1 MLWMVGAALLAAADP
16 CPTAIPGCD
25 PTLLVRRSVTAMP
38 VKGRAPV
45 IDGRL
50 DDAAWAEAPVITR
63 FMQSRP
69 DPGREAHM
77 RTEARFLYDDR
88 ALYVA
93 IRLYDPTPDTI
104 LAPFVRRDDETTS
117 DW

>member
-1 MLWMVGAALLAAADP
+1 MLNLLLATALATAAAAADQ
-16 CPTAIPGCD
+16 CPPAIPGCD
-25 PTLLVRRSVTAMP
+25 PALLARRSAAAAP
-38 VKGRAPV
+38 VKGRPPV

-50 DDAAWAEAPVITR
+50 DDAAWAEAEVITH

-77 RTEARFLYDDR
+77 RTEARVLYDDR

-93 IRLYDPTPDTI
+93 IRLYDPTPQ
-104 LAPFVRRDDETTS
+104 
-117 DW
+117 